1 MICRSFSI
9 RQRLWGS
16 FLLVTFLTLFISA
29 MSIGTNRKVKR
40 SFGELMNKG
49 IRSTS
54 AAKDVSASL
63 EKITAGIN
71 TMILAADSG
80 ALDKISSEVKGLQSS
95 VQTQLKVLNNHALTK
110 SDRDM
115 VARLVSLSDDLALK
129 RDDVYKKIGS
139 LISLNTRFAAL
150 FTERNKLVA
159 SLESSAATIVDNN
172 EFATVKARNKMLQSN
187 QRMEAVITKLSGQI
201 YPAQKSALLLRA
213 YIVSIEAALFEL
225 LSSRDTAKLVTVRDR
240 LDSSFR
246 EAERQIKTMT
256 RFTGQ
261 VEQMSKIEDI
271 VMITDELQKKIIGSK
286 ESLYTRY
293 ISQLGDGKS
302 AAGIALKD
310 QSLEIIKKL
319 DVVRQVVEE
328 FIDSN
333 EFELLMVQKDIKKES
348 QEVKNAI
355 GGFTSEVLPSVKN
368 ALTLKVLVREI
379 STLMGNVIRENDFDK
394 LQLLYRN
401 DFDAVYNVALGKI
414 KDLEAIAGKDNKD
427 SLENIRVIMK
437 KIEGLIV
444 SADGAIASRAQY
456 LQIKKE
462 LDGVITETKK
472 LTATMTAIGAT
483 FLDKINK
490 DSGVL
495 FDQTKAVIAG
505 NDITM
510 VCVGII
516 VFILSMFM
524 AFLCVQSITKP
535 VQDISTVL
543 QDIAQGDL
551 TKRVVVNTRDE
562 LGQMAEW
569 FNKSVQSLETL
580 VSNIRMAALQV
591 STAAAQIS
599 SSSNQISDGAQQ
611 QSASF
616 EEFAASVQ
624 SNAMNIQAS
633 DGLAQNV
640 VKKADAA
647 EKTMES
653 TAESMSIIEQTA
665 RKINAAGGM
674 ITEISDQT
682 NLLALN
688 AAIEA
693 ARAGE
698 HGKGFSVV
706 ADEVRKLAER
716 SAVSAKEVVT
726 LINQSLQQ
734 VRNGVQLSQEAG
746 NNVKAI
752 LTDMSEIAQQ
762 LQRVAVS
769 TQEQAASMEEN
780 SSITETNAT
789 AAEELAASSSE
800 MAKQSA
806 ELQSLIN
813 TFKTSQ
819 TLDGISTAGSDAVV
833 SQESATG
840 SSKKNVAQAVVS
852 TFKKG
857 KAALRKMTNSDKD
870 LSETKLTIA
879 K

>member
-16 FLLVTFLTLFISA
+16 FLLVTFLTLCISA
-29 MSIGTNRKVKR
+29 MSIATNRKVKR
-40 SFGELMNKG
+40 SFSELMNKG
-49 IRSTS
+49 IRATS
-54 AAKDVSASL
+54 VAKDVSVSL
-63 EKITAGIN
+63 EKISAGIN
-71 TMILAADSG
+71 TMILAADTG
-80 ALDKISSEVKGLQSS
+80 ELNKINTEVKELQGS
-95 VQTQLKVLNNHALTK
+95 VQSQLKVLAQHARTQ

-115 VARLVSLSDDLALK
+115 VAKLVSLSDDLAAK
-129 RDDVYKKIGS
+129 RDDVYNKIGS
-139 LISLNTRFAAL
+139 LISLNGRFSSL

-159 SLESSAATIVDNN
+159 SLESSAASIVDNN
-172 EFATVKARNKMLQSN
+172 EFATLKARSKMLQSN
-187 QRMEAVITKLSGQI
+187 QRMDTVINKLSGQI

-225 LSSRDTAKLVTVRDR
+225 LGSRDTAKMVTVRDR

-246 EAERQIKTMT
+246 EAERQVKTMT

-261 VEQMSKIEDI
+261 AEQMSKIEDI
-271 VMITDELQKKIIGSK
+271 VMITDEVQKKVIGSK
-286 ESLYTRY
+286 ESLYARY
-293 ISQLGDGKS
+293 LAQVSDGKS
-302 AAGIALKD
+302 AGSIVMKD
-310 QSLEIIKKL
+310 QFLEIIKKL
-319 DVVRQVVEE
+319 DTVRQVVEE
-328 FIDSN
+328 FIDTN
-333 EFELLMVQKDIKKES
+333 EFELLMVQKDIRKES
-348 QEVKNAI
+348 QEVKNSI
-355 GGFTSEVLPSVKN
+355 GSFTSEVLPSVKY

-379 STLMGNVIRENDFDK
+379 STLMGNVIRENDLDK
-394 LQLLYRN
+394 LRLLYRS
-401 DFDAVYNVALGKI
+401 DFDAVYTVALGKI
-414 KDLEAIAGKDNKD
+414 KDLETVSGKENKE
-427 SLENIRVIMK
+427 SLENIKTIMK
-437 KIEGLIV
+437 KIGDLIV

-456 LQIKKE
+456 LQLKKE
-462 LDGVITETKK
+462 LDVVITDTKK
-472 LTATMTAIGAT
+472 LTATMTSIGTT

-490 DSGVL
+490 DSALL
-495 FDQTKAVIAG
+495 FDQTKTVIAG

-510 VCVGII
+510 VCVGTI
-516 VFILSMFM
+516 VFILSMVM
-524 AFLCVQSITKP
+524 AWLCVKSITKP
-535 VQDISTVL
+535 VQDIALVL
-543 QDIAQGDL
+543 QDIAQGNL
-551 TKRVVVNTRDE
+551 TKRVVVKTRDE

-580 VSNIRMAALQV
+580 VSNIRSAATQV
-591 STAAAQIS
+591 SSAASQIAS
-599 SSSNQISDGAQQ
+599 SSTQISDGAQQ

-624 SNAMNIQAS
+624 SNALNIQSS

-653 TAESMSIIEQTA
+653 TADSINIIEQTA
-665 RKINAAGGM
+665 RKIAAAGGM

-746 NNVKAI
+746 SNVKAI
-752 LTDMSEIAQQ
+752 LTDMSEIAGQ
-762 LQRVAVS
+762 LQKVAVS

-789 AAEELAASSSE
+789 AAEQLAASSTQ
-800 MAKQSA
+800 MAKQSE

-813 TFKTSQ
+813 KFKTSQ
-819 TLDGISTAGSDAVV
+819 KDIVSASGPDVIAA
-833 SQESATG
+833 SQEVTDPIPG
-840 SSKKNVAQAVVS
+840 KKVAERVVK

-857 KAALRKMTNSDKD
+857 KAAFRKLAHPDKD
-870 LSETKLTIA
+870 LSDTKLTIA
-879 K
+879 E